1 MSSVASAEL
10 NLPRPEETTMRRL
23 SDAILSIYKA
33 SKSSTQTEFLA
44 HAFQIIGEYVPY
56 DRIHWRAGVV
66 GDAGLTIYT
75 LGAFTAPRVSE
86 RNPIDVSH
94 VKGSESILLPRISCP
109 PDESTHDRDEFD
121 HLANTIAVWYRF
133 GERADTPTVTSGLR
147 FANLSFFVLSLQR
160 DGPSSSFTDNDRE
173 IVQTLHDHI
182 SEAWGTNATDRLER
196 FLHVQHEQEGAGAI
210 VTASGI
216 VLFADDRF
224 VQHVATRW
232 PRPVD
237 AHLPDPLRLALIAG
251 KTYFVENAH
260 RYRIMRDGPIACIC
274 AHPRRAVD
282 SLTARELQVAQHI
295 ALGLTH
301 KEIARLLGISP
312 STVRKQIV
320 SIHERM
326 GVRNNAELAAQL
338 GPGISP

>member
-1 MSSVASAEL
+1 
-10 NLPRPEETTMRRL
+10 MRRV
-23 SDAILSIYKA
+23 SDAILSIYKV
-33 SKSSTQTEFLA
+33 SKNSTQTEFLT
-44 HAFQIIGEYVPY
+44 HVFQIIGEYVPY
-56 DRIHWRAGVV
+56 GRIRWRAGVV
-66 GDAGLTIYT
+66 GDAGLTVYT
-75 LGAFTAPRVSE
+75 LGALTAPCVSE
-86 RNPIDVSH
+86 IDVRY
-94 VKGSESILLPRISCP
+94 VKGSESILLPRIDCP
-109 PDESTHDRDEFD
+109 ADESAHDRDEFE

-133 GERADTPTVTSGLR
+133 GGHADAPSVTSGLR

-160 DGPSSSFTDNDRE
+160 DGLSSSFTDNDRE
-173 IVQTLHDHI
+173 IVQTLHSHI

-196 FLHVQHEQEGAGAI
+196 FRHVQHEQEGAGAI

-216 VLFADDRF
+216 VMFADDRF

-251 KTYFVENAH
+251 KTSFVENAH

-282 SLTARELQVAQHI
+282 SLTARELQVAQQI

-338 GPGISP
+338 GPGLSP